1 MEKKTTGQLLGEA
14 LEVLLAIDGANGE
27 LTEESIAKMEEFL
40 SSSEDKLGGIKA
52 VLSRFKSEI
61 VLHKQYRDHHVGRV
75 RSMTKAIEYLTT
87 CGTGLLKAM
96 EDLGEEPKVKAEW
109 GSVSL
114 QTSYRT
120 EVDDDLSNVAV
131 RFLIEQPPKVDKSAA
146 KKAIQA
152 GESVAGITLTENR
165 KAVWR

>member
-1 MEKKTTGQLLGEA
+1 
-14 LEVLLAIDGANGE
+14 
-27 LTEESIAKMEEFL
+27 
-40 SSSEDKLGGIKA
+40 
-52 VLSRFKSEI
+52 
-61 VLHKQYRDHHVGRV
+61 
-75 RSMTKAIEYLTT
+75 
-87 CGTGLLKAM
+87 M

-114 QTSYRT
+114 RT
-120 EVDDDLSNVAV
+120 TYETIVTASLRNVDV
-131 RFLIEQPPKVDKSAA
+131 RYLVEQPPKVDKSAA